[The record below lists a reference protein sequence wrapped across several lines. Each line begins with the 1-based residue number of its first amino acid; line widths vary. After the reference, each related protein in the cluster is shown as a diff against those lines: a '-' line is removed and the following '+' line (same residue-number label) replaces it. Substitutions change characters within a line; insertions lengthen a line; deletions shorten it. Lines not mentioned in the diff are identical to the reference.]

1 MNDIIT
7 LTAQDGEDIDFYHIA
22 DVKHRSVTYAIL
34 QPVKLL
40 DGMSSDEALVFRVS
54 YAGNGN
60 NNYNI
65 ELNDKIVDAVF
76 KKYNKQSSSN
86 YSYNNGGFT
95 PGNSLY
101 SSDRPLGHPVNML
114 LDLAVFP
121 FVLALLVVLPE
132 VTGGESFLA
141 FLLIFSSL
149 AALGINAIYLLIHFF
164 AFLAGKR

>member
-22 DVKHRSVTYAIL
+22 DVKHRSKNYAIL

-40 DGMSSDEALVFRVS
+40 DGMSSDEALVFQVTYGS
-54 YAGNGN
+54 GGT

-76 KKYNKQSSSN
+76 KKYNKQTSSN
-86 YSYNNGGFT
+86 YTKGGSFT
-95 PGNSLY
+95 PGDSLY
-101 SSDRPLGHPVNML
+101 SNDRPLGAPVNML

-121 FVLALLVVLPE
+121 FLLALLVLVSEFANGDGFFP
-132 VTGGESFLA
+132 
-141 FLLIFSSL
+141 IFMLFATL
-149 AALGINAIYLLIHFF
+149 AAIATNAIYLVVHFF
-164 AFLAGKR
+164 AFLFGKR